1 MLEAEENNQFTY
13 QTGSSNE
20 QEEDDGEKSATIA
33 NLAKQ
38 MHETKLDNEPSEKP
52 SAAPVAKSNIDK
64 EDLDLDIDID
74 LENVDTT
81 DVNLDDDLSD

>member
-1 MLEAEENNQFTY
+1 
-13 QTGSSNE
+13 
-20 QEEDDGEKSATIA
+20 
-33 NLAKQ
+33 

-74 LENVDTT
+74 ADFSSGILQPIV
-81 DVNLDDDLSD
+81 SASYKY